1 MPRRYS
7 KKTRKQSGGAASS
20 PNDDSYK
27 QDDVEAFCSYLI
39 ETNKYTG
46 KIGYLA
52 NSGGLNTT
60 FFKIAEGSRHETILI
75 PRWTKMVNECYNKFG
90 QTPLYV
96 ALRFKAYPEIIS
108 ILLKNIKN
116 VNRPNEDG
124 STPLIG
130 LCYGPDPTSRINFK
144 DVSSM
149 INRICSEYGGKLNL
163 SNKFKETP
171 LIILENKS
179 KLGLLDFT
187 E

>member
-1 MPRRYS
+1 
-7 KKTRKQSGGAASS
+7 
-20 PNDDSYK
+20 
-27 QDDVEAFCSYLI
+27 
-39 ETNKYTG
+39 
-46 KIGYLA
+46 
-52 NSGGLNTT
+52 
-60 FFKIAEGSRHETILI
+60 
-75 PRWTKMVNECYNKFG
+75 MVNECYNKFG

-130 LCYGPDPTSRINFK
+130 LCYGPDPNSRINFK
-144 DVSSM
+144 DVSST
-149 INRICSEYGGKLNL
+149 INLICSAEYKGDLNL